1 MLIGHGAVV
10 FIWKHDAVEWYYAD
24 LVDGVHYVSVTA
36 ETLLEKVASVDADS
50 EMRRAL
56 RWGARRFAR
65 KHLSG
70 EALTARWAAIF
81 DVLATRQ
88 ADAAPSPVGCTCDA
102 ALLADRRWV
111 ECSKCA
117 IARKRAGA
125 IAKFIGLVP
134 RRRWDL
140 VRSADW

>member
-1 MLIGHGAVV
+1 MRIGHGAVV

-56 RWGARRFAR
+56 RRGARRFAR

-70 EALTARWAAIF
+70 EALAARWAAIF

-88 ADAAPSPVGCTCDA
+88 ADAAPAPVGCTCDA

-125 IAKFIGLVP
+125 MAKFIGLVP

>member
-56 RWGARRFAR
+56 RRGARGTQMGRF
-65 KHLSG
+65 H
-70 EALTARWAAIF
+70 AAIG
-81 DVLATRQ
+81 
-88 ADAAPSPVGCTCDA
+88 AAQMRTLG
-102 ALLADRRWV
+102 
-111 ECSKCA
+111 
-117 IARKRAGA
+117 
-125 IAKFIGLVP
+125 
-134 RRRWDL
+134 
-140 VRSADW
+140 